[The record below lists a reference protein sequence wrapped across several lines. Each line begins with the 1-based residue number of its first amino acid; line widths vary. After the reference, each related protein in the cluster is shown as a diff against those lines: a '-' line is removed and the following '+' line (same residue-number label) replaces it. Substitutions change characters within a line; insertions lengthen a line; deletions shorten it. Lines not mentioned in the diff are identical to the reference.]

1 MKSSRLRGAVIPA
14 LAAVAV
20 VSPVNAQDQQRPPL
34 SLEAPSVEV
43 IATTP
48 LPGLGVSIEQVPS
61 NVQALTDNAIEQRQA
76 VNLSD
81 LLSRTLPSVNVNEVT
96 GNPFQADLNYRGFL
110 VSPLLGTPQGL
121 SVYQDGVR
129 LNEPFGDVVYWDLI
143 PQNAISVV
151 NLIPGSNPLYG
162 LNSLGGALSLRTKTG
177 AEYPNTSAQIY
188 GGSWDRIGVDV
199 EHGGYTDNI
208 DYYFSGSYFDE
219 DGWRDFSPST
229 VKQFFGKVGYD
240 NGTTDL
246 DLSLSVGDSDLTG
259 NGVTPESML
268 DRRRRQVFTI
278 PDNTKKDMWM
288 LNLTGNH
295 MLNDAF
301 RLGGNVYYRTNR
313 IKTLNGDANDDYEDC
328 FEDAVDDGLDPLD
341 ECTETAVNNRTRT
354 KEDVVGTA
362 LQLSHLTERNQATVG
377 VSIDRGKADFRQSAA
392 EGVLD
397 SRRGVVETEDEE
409 LENQLD
415 GTTTTYSIYLMDV
428 FNLTDRTALTLS
440 ARYNRTRVKTDD
452 KLNPDPPNLD
462 ANHTYNSFNPGI
474 GITHTL
480 ENRNLT
486 LFGSWNQSSR
496 APSPIE
502 LGCADPDNPCS
513 LPNAMQADPF
523 LDQVIA
529 RTFEG
534 GVRGRIGE
542 SMRWVASAYRTDSRD
557 DILFVSTGTSAGYF
571 TNFGKTRRQGV
582 ELGLGGSQGKFDW
595 SANYAYVR
603 ATFESSACILGE
615 NNSSR
620 GQSADCPSDD
630 EIRVRSGDKLP
641 GIPEHQVKLALD
653 FRATERL
660 TFGVDMSLFSSQY
673 ARGNENNKHRAGT
686 FTDQFGDTRT
696 FDGSGKVDGYAIFN
710 LTGRYRVARNWEVF
724 ARVDNVFD
732 TEYETAAILAENP
745 FDAANQFQTDPDDWA
760 RETFFAPGAPRAVWV
775 GVRFNIDRTPRR

>member
-1 MKSSRLRGAVIPA
+1 MKSSRLLGAVVPA

-20 VSPVNAQDQQRPPL
+20 VSPVNAQDPQRPPL
-34 SLEAPSVEV
+34 SLETPTVEV

-48 LPGLGVSIEQVPS
+48 LPGLGVPIEQVPS
-61 NVQALTDNAIEQRQA
+61 NVQALTDSAIEQRQA

-81 LLSRTLPSVNVNEVT
+81 LLSRTLPSVNINEVT

-177 AEYPNTSAQIY
+177 AEYPHTSAQIY

-199 EHGGYTDNI
+199 EHGGYNDKI

-240 NGTTDL
+240 DGTTDL

-268 DRRRRQVFTI
+268 DRRRREVFTI

-328 FEDAVDDGLDPLD
+328 FEDAEDDGLDPLD

-354 KEDVVGTA
+354 KEDVVGAA
-362 LQLSHLTERNQATVG
+362 LQLSQLTERNQATAG
-377 VSIDRGKADFRQSAA
+377 VSFDRGKADFRQSAA

-397 SRRGVVETEDEE
+397 HRRGVVETEDEE
-409 LENQLD
+409 IENQ
-415 GTTTTYSIYLMDV
+415 
-428 FNLTDRTALTLS
+428 
-440 ARYNRTRVKTDD
+440 
-452 KLNPDPPNLD
+452 
-462 ANHTYNSFNPGI
+462 PGRHHHHLLI
-474 GITHTL
+474 
-480 ENRNLT
+480 
-486 LFGSWNQSSR
+486 
-496 APSPIE
+496 
-502 LGCADPDNPCS
+502 
-513 LPNAMQADPF
+513 
-523 LDQVIA
+523 
-529 RTFEG
+529 
-534 GVRGRIGE
+534 
-542 SMRWVASAYRTDSRD
+542 
-557 DILFVSTGTSAGYF
+557 
-571 TNFGKTRRQGV
+571 
-582 ELGLGGSQGKFDW
+582 
-595 SANYAYVR
+595 
-603 ATFESSACILGE
+603 
-615 NNSSR
+615 
-620 GQSADCPSDD
+620 
-630 EIRVRSGDKLP
+630 
-641 GIPEHQVKLALD
+641 
-653 FRATERL
+653 
-660 TFGVDMSLFSSQY
+660 
-673 ARGNENNKHRAGT
+673 
-686 FTDQFGDTRT
+686 
-696 FDGSGKVDGYAIFN
+696 
-710 LTGRYRVARNWEVF
+710 
-724 ARVDNVFD
+724 
-732 TEYETAAILAENP
+732 
-745 FDAANQFQTDPDDWA
+745 
-760 RETFFAPGAPRAVWV
+760 
-775 GVRFNIDRTPRR
+775 